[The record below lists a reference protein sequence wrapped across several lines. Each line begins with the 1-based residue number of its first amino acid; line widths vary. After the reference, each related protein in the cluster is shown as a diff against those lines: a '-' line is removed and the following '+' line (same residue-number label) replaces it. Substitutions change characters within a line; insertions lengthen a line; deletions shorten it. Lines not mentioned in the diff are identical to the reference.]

1 MANGYKGAVCCPH
14 NYCCKQF
21 NVASDCSSAALHIPK
36 LNDVPSPADGVSC
49 CVSYRH
55 AMPPT
60 TCRRCAVRR
69 RRRGRRECTLCT
81 KSRLIDRGRWKK
93 TNLAT
98 KGSSVLLLVCLVLYA
113 TARYSN
119 VPLNVQKAEILDYET
134 TSGTSLLY

>member
-1 MANGYKGAVCCPH
+1 MAYGYKGAVCCPH

-21 NVASDCSSAALHIPK
+21 NVASDSGSAALHIPK

-55 AMPPT
+55 AMPPNDMPRN
-60 TCRRCAVRR
+60 RRH
-69 RRRGRRECTLCT
+69 RGRRRECTLCT
-81 KSRLIDRGRWKK
+81 KSRLIDRRRWKK

-113 TARYSN
+113 IAHYSN
-119 VPLNVQKAEILDYET
+119 VPQNVQKVVFV
-134 TSGTSLLY
+134 